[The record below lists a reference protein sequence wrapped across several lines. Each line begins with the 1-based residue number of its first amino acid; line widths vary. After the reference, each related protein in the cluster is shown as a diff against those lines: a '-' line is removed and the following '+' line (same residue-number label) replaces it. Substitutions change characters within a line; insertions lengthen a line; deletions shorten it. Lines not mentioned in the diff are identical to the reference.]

1 MFKVIMKKFF
11 ENIFIAL
18 IDFSYLFIL
27 SLCLITALIA
37 ILAGAVAIPFIITN
51 VVLTLCK
58 VWDAPWWLYIV
69 ESLFGTIFIAT
80 LSLRFRNSEIAYD
93 LYDDEYPYYIEG
105 RDE

>member
-1 MFKVIMKKFF
+1 MKKFF
-11 ENIFIAL
+11 ENIFIKL
-18 IDFSYLFIL
+18 TDFSYLFIL
-27 SLCLITALIA
+27 GLCLIAALVA

-51 VVLTLCK
+51 VVLALCG

-69 ESLFGTIFIAT
+69 ESLFGIIFIA
-80 LSLRFRNSEIAYD
+80 SLRSSFKNSEVAQD